1 MNVPNRTA
9 ARIAY
14 AAAAI
19 NLLASVVMLFV
30 LRPGLPA
37 RGDFV
42 ALRSRHAYVSTH
54 LAAWRIGWL
63 LWNAAAVVL
72 LAFFVVLSLR
82 WRDRAPVV
90 SRLALVVAGAGLAAD
105 LIAEAVLMSLAQRFP
120 AGGYVGAEA
129 FAILLTGYVGNGLY
143 TVAGILLT
151 WAGRRDLPAL
161 LLYVAVPVWVAG
173 LWLAAATLGGS
184 TTGQVL
190 STSVLM
196 PMFVLWAFL
205 VGRWLSAS
213 ES

>member
-1 MNVPNRTA
+1 VNVSNRTGV
-9 ARIAY
+9 RVAY
-14 AAAAI
+14 AAAAA
-19 NLLASVVMLFV
+19 NLLAALGMLLV

-37 RGDFV
+37 GDPV
-42 ALRSRHAYVSTH
+42 LGRRVLYVLSH
-54 LAAWRIGWL
+54 LAAWRAGWL
-63 LWNAAAVVL
+63 VWHLAALLL
-72 LAFFVVLSLR
+72 LALFVVLFLR
-82 WRDRAPVV
+82 WKEAAPLAAP
-90 SRLALVVAGAGLAAD
+90 LALICAAAGLAAD
-105 LIAEAVLMSLAQRFP
+105 VSAEGMFMVPAVGSGTAHLEGLA
-120 AGGYVGAEA
+120 V
-129 FAILLTGYVGNGLY
+129 LLTGYVGNGLY